1 MQATE
6 VIRQLT
12 ATTILM
18 PVIDGTHFP
27 KSNRYRAALFNAY
40 AGLPCSDEQKKT
52 RLRSDLSA

>member
-1 MQATE
+1 MQASGLM
-6 VIRQLT
+6 RQLT

-18 PVIDGTHFP
+18 PLIDATHFP

-52 RLRSDLSA
+52 RLRSHLSA

>member
-1 MQATE
+1 M
-6 VIRQLT
+6 RQLT

-18 PVIDGTHFP
+18 PLIDGTHFP

-52 RLRSDLSA
+52 RLRSHLSA